1 MEERKPD
8 FSGWA
13 TKANIRC
20 TDGRTIME
28 NAFSHQDKAVVP
40 LVWQHQRND
49 PENVLG
55 EAHLEDRAFGVYTY
69 GYFDEDHP
77 KAQKAKK
84 LVHSGRL
91 DSLSIYATGL
101 AQRGGSVMYG
111 DIEEVSLVEHGAN
124 PGAFIDN
131 VNLMHGDGLTPFDS
145 EAIIYTG
152 LTLEHQDQS
161 QEGGSI
167 VADENQNDEG
177 EKTVK
182 DIFDSLSEE
191 QKNVVYFMIGQ
202 ALEEAGATGD
212 DADDDNDEVEHGAI
226 STEDFLAHIDKS
238 ILKGIEEMGRN
249 VFADFGDKNDE
260 NKGGTLTHADFS
272 SIVEKA
278 RKAKADSLM
287 DYALEH
293 ADYGIEDIEFLFP
306 DAKALSNEPDYISR
320 RMEWVNVVLTGT
332 KHSPFAKVKTVHADI
347 TEPEARAKG
356 YIKGSLKKEE
366 VFKLLKR
373 STGPTTVYKKQ
384 KLDRDDVID
393 ITDLDV
399 VRWLRQEMRLM
410 LEEEI
415 ARAILVGDGR
425 SAMDPDKV
433 KDPEGAPSGDGI
445 RSIFHDHELYA
456 HKVELA
462 ANVAPKDAV
471 KGLVRSRRHFK
482 GSGKP
487 ALFISDAELTEIML
501 EEDKFGRPLYATEQ
515 SLADKLRVSSIVPV
529 EIFDEYE
536 GLFAIMVNLLDYTVG
551 ANKGGEITEFE
562 QFDID
567 FNQNK
572 FLSETRISGGLTKPK
587 SALVVTRA
595 EGIETTPEAPTF
607 ADNEITIVA
616 TTGVDYLIADTV
628 VTGTVTIEEDTEVTA
643 EAQEGYFIP
652 AGATRSWS
660 FTYTA

>member
-1 MEERKPD
+1 MEGRDPD

-13 TKANIRC
+13 TKADIRC
-20 TDGRTIME
+20 TDGRTIMQH
-28 NAFSHQDKAVVP
+28 AFAHQDKTVVP

-49 PENVLG
+49 PDNTLG

-77 KAQKAKK
+77 KAQKAKR
-84 LVHSGRL
+84 LVKSGRL

-101 AQRGGSVMYG
+101 SQREGNVYYG
-111 DIEEVSLVEHGAN
+111 DIEEVSLVDKGAN

-131 VNLMHGDGLTPFDS
+131 INLMHGDGSTPFES

-161 QEGGSI
+161 QEGGST
-167 VADENQNDEG
+167 VAEENQD
-177 EKTVK
+177 EKTVE
-182 DIFDSLSEE
+182 DVFNSLSDE

-202 ALEEAGATGD
+202 ALEDAGVSS
-212 DADDDNDEVEHGAI
+212 DDNEDKVEHGDEGTI
-226 STEDFLAHIDKS
+226 STEDFLAHIDQT
-238 ILKGIEEMGRN
+238 ITKGIKEMGN
-249 VFADFGDKNDE
+249 IWADNADTKDKVE
-260 NKGGTLTHADFS
+260 GGTLSHADFS
-272 SIVEKA
+272 DIVAKA
-278 RKAKADSLM
+278 QKAKTDSLM
-287 DYALEH
+287 DYVLEH
-293 ADYGIEDIEFLFP
+293 ADYGIEQIEYLFP
-306 DAKALSNEPDYISR
+306 DAKALSNQPDYISR

-332 KHSPFAKVKTVHADI
+332 KHSPFAKVKTLHADI

-356 YIKGSLKKEE
+356 YIKGSMKKEE

-373 STGPTTVYKKQ
+373 TTGPTTIYKKQ
-384 KLDRDDVID
+384 KLDRDDIID
-393 ITDLDV
+393 ITDIDV
-399 VRWLRQEMRLM
+399 VNWLRQEMRLM

-415 ARAILVGDGR
+415 ARSILVGDGR

-456 HKVELA
+456 HKVSLA
-462 ANVAPKDAV
+462 ANVSPKDAV
-471 KGLVRSRRHFK
+471 KGLVRARRHFK

-487 ALFISDAELTEIML
+487 TLFISDAELTEILL
-501 EEDKFGRPLYATEQ
+501 EEDKFGRALYATEQ
-515 SLADKLRVSSIVPV
+515 ELADKLRVSSIVSV

-536 GLFAIMVNLLDYTVG
+536 GLFAIMVNLQDYTVG
-551 ANKGGEITEFE
+551 SNKGGEITDMQ

-595 EGIETTPEAPTF
+595 QGTATTPEAPTF
-607 ADNEITIVA
+607 ADNTITIVA
-616 TTGVDYLIADTV
+616 TTGVDYLINDEV
-628 VTGTVTIEEDTEVTA
+628 VTGSVAITQDTEVTA
-643 EAQEGYFIP
+643 EAKTGYYIP
-652 AGATRSWS
+652 AGNTRSWS